1 MTAAA
6 AAPGVEVRPGDPA
19 GPATGES
26 TVEPGDPSTSEPA
39 DRSAG
44 RSTDRPAVP
53 EPLLVELVTLAHR
66 RLSGGLAAALAEE
79 DCTVDQW
86 RLLRAL
92 ADGQGHAM
100 GELAQALLIPQA
112 SLSRLVDS
120 LCDSGWAYR
129 RQGDQDRRRITAHL
143 SRQGRTRLARL
154 DALAAAHD
162 AAVRRACGLTD
173 PAHLL
178 QRLAAL

>member
-1 MTAAA
+1 MSSVG
-6 AAPGVEVRPGDPA
+6 AAPEVEGRSPGTA
-19 GPATGES
+19 GDQGLP
-26 TVEPGDPSTSEPA
+26 EPA
-39 DRSAG
+39 L
-44 RSTDRPAVP
+44 P

-86 RLLRAL
+86 RLLRVL
-92 ADGQGHAM
+92 ADGRGHAM

-120 LCDSGWAYR
+120 LADSGLVYR
-129 RQGDQDRRRITAHL
+129 RQDDQDRRRITAHL
-143 SRQGRTRLARL
+143 SRQGRTRLTRL

-178 QRLAAL
+178 RRLAAL

>member
-1 MTAAA
+1 MTAAG
-6 AAPGVEVRPGDPA
+6 AAPGVDARPGDPVGRAA
-19 GPATGES
+19 GRPTGDPAT
-26 TVEPGDPSTSEPA
+26 
-39 DRSAG
+39 
-44 RSTDRPAVP
+44 RPAVP
-53 EPLLVELVTLAHR
+53 EPLLVELVTLAQR

-79 DCTVDQW
+79 GCTVDQW

-92 ADGQGHAM
+92 ADGRGHPM

-120 LCDSGWAYR
+120 LADSGWAYR
-129 RQGDQDRRRITAHL
+129 RQDDQDRRRITAHL
-143 SRQGRTRLARL
+143 SRQGRARLTRL

-162 AAVRRACGLTD
+162 AAVRRACGLAD

-178 QRLAAL
+178 RRLAAL

>member
-1 MTAAA
+1 MTAAG
-6 AAPGVEVRPGDPA
+6 AAPGIDARPGDPV
-19 GPATGES
+19 GPAANRSPGES
-26 TVEPGDPSTSEPA
+26 AGASTSET
-39 DRSAG
+39 SG
-44 RSTDRPAVP
+44 DRPAAP

-92 ADGQGHAM
+92 ADGRGHAM

-120 LCDSGWAYR
+120 LCDSGWVYR
-129 RQGDQDRRRITAHL
+129 RQDDQDRRRITAHL
-143 SRQGRTRLARL
+143 SRQGRTRLTRL
-154 DALAAAHD
+154 DALADAHD
-162 AAVRRACGLTD
+162 AAVRRTCGLTD

>member
-1 MTAAA
+1 MSSVG
-6 AAPGVEVRPGDPA
+6 AAPEVEGRSPGAAGDQGLPEPALPEPALPDPA
-19 GPATGES
+19 L
-26 TVEPGDPSTSEPA
+26 
-39 DRSAG
+39 
-44 RSTDRPAVP
+44 P

-86 RLLRAL
+86 RLLRVL
-92 ADGQGHAM
+92 ADGRGHAM
-100 GELAQALLIPQA
+100 GGLAQALLIPQA

-120 LCDSGWAYR
+120 LADSGLVYR
-129 RQGDQDRRRITAHL
+129 RQDDQDRRRITAHL
-143 SRQGRTRLARL
+143 SRQGRTRLTRL

-178 QRLAAL
+178 RRLAAL

>member
-1 MTAAA
+1 MTAAG
-6 AAPGVEVRPGDPA
+6 AAPGVDGRPGDPA
-19 GPATGES
+19 ARTAAPAAEQ
-26 TVEPGDPSTSEPA
+26 TVAAAARPPA
-39 DRSAG
+39 A
-44 RSTDRPAVP
+44 P

-86 RLLRAL
+86 RLLRVL
-92 ADGQGHAM
+92 ADDRGHAM

-120 LCDSGWAYR
+120 LADSGWVYR
-129 RQGDQDRRRITAHL
+129 RQDDQDRRRITAHL
-143 SRQGRTRLARL
+143 SRQGRTRLTRL

-162 AAVRRACGLTD
+162 DAVRRACGLTD
-173 PAHLL
+173 PAHVLR
-178 QRLAAL
+178 RLAAL

>member
-1 MTAAA
+1 MTAAG
-6 AAPGVEVRPGDPA
+6 AAPGVDGRPGDPA
-19 GPATGES
+19 ARTAAPAAEQ
-26 TVEPGDPSTSEPA
+26 TVAAAARPPA
-39 DRSAG
+39 A
-44 RSTDRPAVP
+44 P

-86 RLLRAL
+86 RLLRVL
-92 ADGQGHAM
+92 ADDRGHAM

-120 LCDSGWAYR
+120 LADSGWVYR
-129 RQGDQDRRRITAHL
+129 RQDDQDRRRITAHL
-143 SRQGRTRLARL
+143 SRQGRTRLTRL

-173 PAHLL
+173 PAHVLR
-178 QRLAAL
+178 RLAAL